1 MSTQNRQKQNILRYP
16 EKRIQKD
23 DDYIRFQVLKYIPP
37 GIEGIQ
43 KNASFNLRS
52 TDDAFANGTSTLL
65 ESIILPLPKSIS
77 DGQGASWGASSIN
90 SLEAMGASALND
102 LLKGKKTK
110 DITKNLIESVGSE
123 LGDKKTRESLSTAA
137 IALGIQNLTGSGD
150 VNSLVSRAT
159 GRIINPNVEMLFD
172 GVQLRGGFNFIFDL
186 MPRNKDEG
194 DTIKRII
201 RSFKKQMLP
210 SKTSKANGV
219 GGFFVKAPNVYRL
232 EYMRGAKP
240 HPFLNKFKICG
251 LVSMSVDYSGSGQ
264 YASYHDATPVHMTM
278 NLQFQELSPIYS
290 DDYDKPEIKEGVGY

>member
-16 EKRIQKD
+16 EKRIEKD
-23 DDYIRFQVLKYIPP
+23 DDYIKFQVLEYIPP
-37 GIEGIQ
+37 GIEGIN

-52 TDDAFANGTSTLL
+52 TDDAFANGGGNIL
-65 ESIILPLPKSIS
+65 ETIILPLPKAIS

-90 SLEAMGASALND
+90 SLEAMGTSALND
-102 LLKGKKTK
+102 LVSGKNPKN
-110 DITKNLIESVGSE
+110 ITKNLIESVGSE
-123 LGDKKTRESLSTAA
+123 LGNPNTRESLKTAA
-137 IALGIQNLTGSGD
+137 VALGIQNLTGSGD
-150 VNSLVSRAT
+150 INSLVSRAT

-194 DTIKRII
+194 DSIREII
-201 RSFKKQMLP
+201 RSFKTQMLP
-210 SKTSKANGV
+210 SKKSGNSG
-219 GGFFVKAPNVYRL
+219 GGFFVKAPNVYKLR
-232 EYMRGAKP
+232 YMRGAKP

-290 DDYDKPEIKEGVGY
+290 DDYGDEITVVGY